1 MLAVRRYLQEVTS
14 DDEGLH
20 ESLLTRAQ
28 QAIDAAV
35 ETVAQ
40 SEVLAHISEDLR
52 VTGLTSRC
60 AWCGR
65 YRIGERW
72 RVIEESP
79 LILPNRTTHGICD
92 DCIEALREAGMSA

>member
-1 MLAVRRYLQEVTS
+1 VASEDDRLHDLLLRRAE
-14 DDEGLH
+14 DA
-20 ESLLTRAQ
+20 R
-28 QAIDAAV
+28 DAAA

-52 VTGLTSRC
+52 GIGMTSRC

-72 RVIEESP
+72 ARIEASP
-79 LILPNRTTHGICD
+79 LIHASRTTHGICD
-92 DCIEALREAGMSA
+92 VCVANLRSAGLSN